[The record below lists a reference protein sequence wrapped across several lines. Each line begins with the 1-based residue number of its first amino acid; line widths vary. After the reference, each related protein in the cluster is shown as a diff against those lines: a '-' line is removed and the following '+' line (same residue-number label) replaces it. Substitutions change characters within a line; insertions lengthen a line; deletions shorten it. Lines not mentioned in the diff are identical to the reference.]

1 MTSAQVEPDYTDAY
15 EDSSDWCHNCTHD
28 KPPIDI
34 PSADAS
40 SGVKIL
46 RAGTTWHC
54 PTCKTRWVVARIEE
68 LGLRWMTTE
77 VPAVPA

>member
-1 MTSAQVEPDYTDAY
+1 MTSVHAETDYAAAY
-15 EDSSDWCHNCTHD
+15 EDSSDWCHPCTHD

-46 RAGTTWHC
+46 RAGTTWNC
-54 PTCKTRWVVARIEE
+54 PTCEARWVVARIEGV
-68 LGLRWMTTE
+68 GLRWMTTGGTS
-77 VPAVPA
+77 